1 MNGTWQIITQSI
13 SEPIQANLIL
23 ASNILA
29 QTEAN
34 PLNQLSQNMDQIKI
48 WDTVAAIV
56 ILVIGWIVAGI
67 ISRVIGGLFKKTN
80 FDNKIAGWVTGSPE
94 QAQNLPVEKW
104 LSSLVFWILMIFVLI
119 AFFDKLNLTA
129 VSQPLNAFLTEI
141 TSFLPNVAAALIWL
155 GIAWLVAT
163 IAKLAVNRGL
173 KTFGLD
179 DRLNQ
184 QVSDGQVENQVEISN
199 TIANA
204 IYWLIF
210 LLFLPLILEAL
221 QLEIALQPVQ
231 NMVDQI
237 LQSLPRILKAV
248 ILAGVGWLL
257 ATVVKKVVT
266 NLLAATGVDQIGSR
280 FGMSQ
285 TSGGQNL
292 SSIVGTVVYVLILI
306 PVAIAALSALDIAA
320 ITTPA
325 VAMLNDILTFIPKI
339 FAAAVILVVA
349 YFVGR
354 FVSDLVTNL
363 LTSVGFNNLFN
374 WLGLRSTPPSTRP
387 STPPGFDP
395 NATVIQSDLGTPG
408 TTPTARTPSE
418 IAGIVAFVGI
428 ILFATVSATQIME
441 LEALTLIVNVVIYI
455 AGRVLYG
462 LVVLAIGLYLANLA
476 YNLITSSGNSQAR
489 LLGQLARIG
498 IIVLVSA
505 MALQQMGIAPSI
517 VNLAFG
523 LFMGAMAV
531 AIALAFGLGGR
542 DIASSKIQ
550 EWLEQFKTNNK

>member
-13 SEPIQANLIL
+13 NEPIQANLML

-34 PLNQLSQNMDQIKI
+34 PLSQLSQNMTQIRI
-48 WDTVAAIV
+48 WDTIGAIA
-56 ILVIGWIVAGI
+56 ILVIGWIVASI
-67 ISRVIGGLFKKTN
+67 ISGIVGKIFKKTN
-80 FDNKIAGWVTGSPE
+80 IDNKIAGWVTGSQE

-104 LSSLVFWILMIFVLI
+104 ISSLVFWIIMIFVLI

-129 VSQPLNAFLTEI
+129 VSEPLNAFLTEI

-163 IAKLAVNRGL
+163 IAKLAVSRGL

-184 QVSDGQVENQVEISN
+184 EVSDGRTENQVEISD

-210 LLFLPLILEAL
+210 LLFLPVILEAL
-221 QLEIALQPVQ
+221 QLQIALQPVQ

-248 ILAGVGWLL
+248 ILSGVGWLL

-266 NLLAATGVDQIGSR
+266 NLLAATGVDQMGSR

-285 TSGGQNL
+285 TTGSQNL
-292 SSIVGTVVYVLILI
+292 SSIIGTVVYVLILI
-306 PVAIAALSALDIAA
+306 PVAIAALSALDIEA

-339 FAAAVILVVA
+339 FAATVILVVA

-363 LTSVGFNNLFN
+363 LTSIGFNNLFN
-374 WLGLRSTPPSTRP
+374 WLGLSSTPPSTPP
-387 STPPGFDP
+387 STPRDSDP
-395 NATVIQSDLGTPG
+395 NATVIQGEVGTPG

-428 ILFATVSATQIME
+428 ILFATVSATQVME
-441 LEALTLIVNVVIYI
+441 LEALTLIVNVVIFI

-550 EWLEQFKTNNK
+550 EWLEQFKSKN

>member
-1 MNGTWQIITQSI
+1 
-13 SEPIQANLIL
+13 
-23 ASNILA
+23 
-29 QTEAN
+29 
-34 PLNQLSQNMDQIKI
+34 
-48 WDTVAAIV
+48 
-56 ILVIGWIVAGI
+56 
-67 ISRVIGGLFKKTN
+67 
-80 FDNKIAGWVTGSPE
+80 
-94 QAQNLPVEKW
+94 
-104 LSSLVFWILMIFVLI
+104 
-119 AFFDKLNLTA
+119 
-129 VSQPLNAFLTEI
+129 
-141 TSFLPNVAAALIWL
+141 
-155 GIAWLVAT
+155 AWLVAT
-163 IAKLAVNRGL
+163 IAKLAVTKGL
-173 KTFGLD
+173 RTFGLD

-184 QVSDGQVENQVEISN
+184 QVSDGQTENQVQISD

-210 LLFLPLILEAL
+210 LLFLPVILEAL
-221 QLEIALQPVQ
+221 QLQIALQPVQ
-231 NMVDQI
+231 NIVDQI

-248 ILAGVGWLL
+248 ILAGVGWLV

-285 TSGGQNL
+285 TTGGQNL
-292 SSIVGTVVYVLILI
+292 SSIIGTVVYVLILI
-306 PVAIAALSALDIAA
+306 PVAIAALSALDILA

-374 WLGLRSTPPSTRP
+374 WLGLSSTQPAS
-387 STPPGFDP
+387 DP
-395 NATVIQSDLGTPG
+395 NATVIQGEPGTPG
-408 TTPTARTPSE
+408 AKPTARTPSE

-550 EWLEQFKTNNK
+550 EWLEQFKNKK

>member
-1 MNGTWQIITQSI
+1 MNGTWQNITQSI
-13 SEPIQANLIL
+13 NLSEPMANLTL
-23 ASNILA
+23 ASDILA
-29 QTEAN
+29 QAEAN
-34 PLNQLSQNMDQIKI
+34 PLNQLSQNINQIRI
-48 WDTVAAIV
+48 WDTVTAIA
-56 ILVIGWIVAGI
+56 ILVVGWIIAGI
-67 ISRVIGGLFKKTN
+67 ISGVIGRLFKKTN
-80 FDNKIAGWVTGSPE
+80 IDNKIAGWVTGSQE
-94 QAQNLPVEKW
+94 QGQNLPVEKW
-104 LSSLVFWILMIFVLI
+104 ISSLVFWVIMIFVLI
-119 AFFDKLNLTA
+119 AFFDKLQLTA

-141 TSFLPNVAAALIWL
+141 TSFLPNIAAALIWL

-163 IAKLAVNRGL
+163 VAKLAVSRGL

-184 QVSDGQVENQVEISN
+184 QVSDGQTASQVDISD

-210 LLFLPLILEAL
+210 LLFLPVILEAL
-221 QLEIALQPVQ
+221 QLQIALQPVQ

-237 LQSLPRILKAV
+237 LQALPRILKAG
-248 ILAGVGWLL
+248 ILAAVGWLL

-266 NLLAATGVDQIGSR
+266 NLLAATGVDQMGSR

-285 TSGGQNL
+285 TSGSQNL
-292 SSIVGTVVYVLILI
+292 SSIIGTVVYVLILI
-306 PVAIAALSALDIAA
+306 PVAIAALGALNIEA
-320 ITTPA
+320 ITLPA
-325 VAMLNDILTFIPKI
+325 VAMLNNIMTFVPKI
-339 FAAAVILVVA
+339 FAAGVVLVIA
-349 YFVGR
+349 YFIGQ
-354 FVSDLVTNL
+354 FVKDLVTNL
-363 LTSVGFNNLFN
+363 LTSIGFNNLFQL
-374 WLGLRSTPPSTRP
+374 LGLSSTPPSSP
-387 STPPGFDP
+387 SSDP
-395 NATVIQSDLGTPG
+395 NATLIQDKPG
-408 TTPTARTPSE
+408 TTRTPSE

-428 ILFATVSATQIME
+428 ILFATVSATQIMQ

-476 YNLITSSGNSQAR
+476 YNLITSSGNSQAQ

-542 DIASSKIQ
+542 DIASSQIS
-550 EWLEQFKTNNK
+550 EWLEQFKTKNK

>member
-1 MNGTWQIITQSI
+1 MNGTWQSITQSI
-13 SEPIQANLIL
+13 NFREPMANLIL
-23 ASNILA
+23 ASDILA
-29 QTEAN
+29 QAEAN
-34 PLNQLSQNMDQIKI
+34 PLNQLSQNVTQAKLIDVGIAFAI
-48 WDTVAAIV
+48 LIVGWVLAAFFS
-56 ILVIGWIVAGI
+56 GI
-67 ISRVIGGLFKKTN
+67 IGGLFKKTN
-80 FDNKIAGWVTGSPE
+80 IDNKIAGWVTGSQD

-104 LSSLVFWILMIFVLI
+104 ISSLVFWIIMIFVLI
-119 AFFDKLNLTA
+119 AFFDKLQLTA

-141 TSFLPNVAAALIWL
+141 TSYLPNIAAALIWV

-163 IAKLAVNRGL
+163 IAKLAVSKAFNA
-173 KTFGLD
+173 FGLD
-179 DRLNQ
+179 DRLNH
-184 QVSDGQVENQVEISN
+184 QVSGDTESQMEVGE
-199 TIANA
+199 TIATA

-210 LLFLPLILEAL
+210 LLFLPPILEAL
-221 QLEIALQPVQ
+221 QLQLALQPVQ

-237 LQSLPRILKAV
+237 LGALPRILKAV

-266 NLLAATGVDQIGSR
+266 NLLAATGIDQMGSQ

-285 TSGGQNL
+285 TTGSQNL
-292 SSIVGTVVYVLILI
+292 SSIIGTVVYVLILI
-306 PVAIAALSALDIAA
+306 PVAIAALGALNIEA
-320 ITTPA
+320 ITVPA
-325 VAMLNDILTFIPKI
+325 VAMLNDILTFIPKL
-339 FAAAVILVVA
+339 FAAGVVLVVA

-354 FVSDLVTNL
+354 FVSDLITRL
-363 LTSVGFNNLFN
+363 LTGIGFNNLFN
-374 WLGLRSTPPSTRP
+374 WLGLSSTPAASPST
-387 STPPGFDP
+387 DP
-395 NATVIQSDLGTPG
+395 NATLIQDKPVSK
-408 TTPTARTPSE
+408 TPSE
-418 IAGIVAFVGI
+418 IAGIVAFIGI

-542 DIASSKIQ
+542 DIASSQIQ
-550 EWLEQFKTNNK
+550 EWLANFKNKQ

>member
-1 MNGTWQIITQSI
+1 MNGTWQSITQSI
-13 SEPIQANLIL
+13 HFREPMEANLML
-23 ASNILA
+23 SSNILA
-29 QTEAN
+29 QTEPN
-34 PLNQLSQNMDQIKI
+34 LLNQLSEIGVLNLI
-48 WDTVAAIV
+48 TAIA
-56 ILVIGWIVAGI
+56 ILVVGWIVAGI
-67 ISRVIGGLFKKTN
+67 VSAIVGGLFKKTKI
-80 FDNKIAGWVTGSPE
+80 DNKIAGWVTGNQE

-104 LSSLVFWILMIFVLI
+104 ISSLVFWIIMIFVLV
-119 AFFDKLNLTA
+119 AFFNQLNLTA
-129 VSQPLNAFLTEI
+129 VSEPLNAFLTEI
-141 TSFLPNVAAALIWL
+141 TSYLPNIAAALIWV

-163 IAKLAVNRGL
+163 IAKLAVSRGL
-173 KTFGLD
+173 KAFGLD
-179 DRLNQ
+179 DRLNR
-184 QVSDGQVENQVEISN
+184 QVSDGQTESQMQVSD

-210 LLFLPLILEAL
+210 LLFLPPILEAL
-221 QLEIALQPVQ
+221 QLQLALQPVQ

-237 LQSLPRILKAV
+237 LQALPRILKAV
-248 ILAGVGWLL
+248 IIGAVGWLL

-266 NLLAATGVDQIGSR
+266 NLSAAAGVDLVGNR

-292 SSIVGTVVYVLILI
+292 SAIIGTVVYVLILI
-306 PVAIAALSALDIAA
+306 PVAIAALSALNIEA
-320 ITTPA
+320 ITVPA
-325 VAMLNDILTFIPKI
+325 VAMLNDILTFIPKL
-339 FAAAVILVVA
+339 FAAAVVLAVA

-363 LTSVGFNNLFN
+363 LTSIGFNNFFT
-374 WLGLRSTPPSTRP
+374 WLGLRSAPPSPPP
-387 STPPGFDP
+387 SVDP
-395 NATVIQSDLGTPG
+395 NATVIQSEPVTPG
-408 TTPTARTPSE
+408 TTPTTRTPSE
-418 IAGIVAFVGI
+418 IVGIVAFVGI

-441 LEALTLIVNVVIYI
+441 LEALTLIVNAVIYI

-476 YNLITSSGNSQAR
+476 YNLIVSSGSSQAR
-489 LLGQLARIG
+489 MLAQFARVG

-542 DIASSKIQ
+542 DIASSQIR
-550 EWLEQFKTNNK
+550 EWLEQFKAKDK